1 MMELMNIALFST
13 VCGLLAAVSWGTAD
27 FFAARASKEESG
39 EITALAVS
47 IVGAVAFTI
56 FYIFNHG
63 SEAWS
68 HTGIGYALAA
78 GIFMGLGLLFFY
90 RGLEVGPVS
99 VVSPVGSAYPLVT
112 TLLVL
117 TVLGGHLSGLQIFG
131 ILLVVA
137 GIIAAS
143 GIGEAKPG
151 ERRLTRG
158 VVLALITF
166 VLWGIAFAFLGQ
178 AVNAIGWQKTTLV
191 DIWLELIA
199 IGMAV
204 PLLGTKV
211 TLKGLSVVGD
221 KFIAG
226 AALIQLFGLVVFDY
240 GLTRSSSS
248 AVITAISASYP
259 ALTIFLAL
267 RHFKEKQTIIALTG
281 GFVTVAGVVIL
292 SVQ

>member
-1 MMELMNIALFST
+1 MVFMNAAIFST
-13 VCGLLAAVSWGTAD
+13 VCGLLAALSWGTSD
-27 FFAARASKEESG
+27 FFAARASKKESG
-39 EITALAVS
+39 EVTALVVS
-47 IVGAVAFTI
+47 LGSALVYTVFYLFNRGPQAWTGAGF
-56 FYIFNHG
+56 
-63 SEAWS
+63 W
-68 HTGIGYALAA
+68 YALAA
-78 GIFMGLGLLFFY
+78 GAVMGLGLLFFY

-99 VVSPVGSAYPLVT
+99 VVSPIGSAYPLVT

-117 TVLGGHLSGLQIFG
+117 TVLGGKLTGLQIAG

-137 GIIAAS
+137 GIVGAS
-143 GIGEAKPG
+143 GVTEAKPG

-166 VLWGIAFAFLGQ
+166 VLWGVAFALLGQ

-199 IGMAV
+199 IAV
-204 PLLGTKV
+204 AVNFMGVRIKLSQAGLLR
-211 TLKGLSVVGD
+211 D
-221 KFIAG
+221 KFILG
-226 AALIQLFGLVVFDY
+226 AALIQLFGLMAFNF

-267 RHFKEKQTIIALTG
+267 RQFKEKQTAVALTG
-281 GFVTVAGVVIL
+281 GFITVAGVVIL
-292 SVQ
+292 SIQ

>member
-1 MMELMNIALFST
+1 MDIALFAT
-13 VCGLLAAVSWGTAD
+13 VCGLLAALSWGTAD

-39 EITALAVS
+39 EITAVAVS
-47 IVGAVAFTI
+47 IVGAVAFPI
-56 FYIFNHG
+56 FYLFDHG

-68 HTGIGYALAA
+68 HTGIGYAVAA
-78 GIFMGLGLLFFY
+78 GAFMGLGLLFFY

-117 TVLGGHLSGLQIFG
+117 TVLGGTLSGLQIAG

-137 GIIAAS
+137 GIVAAS
-143 GIGEAKPG
+143 GVTEAKPG

-178 AVNAIGWQKTTLV
+178 AVNVIGWQKTTLV
-191 DIWLELIA
+191 DIWLELAA
-199 IGMAV
+199 IGVAV

-211 TLKGLSVVGD
+211 TVRNLSVVSD
-221 KFIAG
+221 KYIAG
-226 AALIQLFGLVVFDY
+226 AAIIQLFGLIMFDY
-240 GLTRSSSS
+240 GLTRASSS

-267 RHFKEKQTIIALTG
+267 RHFKEKQTIIALAG
-281 GFVTVAGVVIL
+281 GFVTVVGVVVL
-292 SVQ
+292 SIQ